1 MTSSLDFPLRL
12 DPFEYRMLVMVV
24 IVVAVGAFIA
34 AFVSLCRARL
44 IEDTPTS
51 RIRSAAQAYV
61 ELEGEA
67 VMMEGVPIVAP
78 LTLLP
83 CAWFRYR
90 VEERV
95 ENNRGDARWR
105 TLRRGTSDGI
115 FVLRDD
121 TGDCVVDPDGATVT
135 PSACEVWYGD
145 TPTPPPVRR
154 NKTVWRHGGRYRYR
168 EERIHAGDYLYA
180 IGEFRS
186 TGGAEGPAHADAVRA
201 LLAEWK
207 RDRSAL
213 LARFDDNR
221 DGAIDVDEWGRARRA
236 AEQEVVTE
244 LALRSAEPEVALL
257 SRPRSDPRPF
267 LLSTLPPRD
276 LILRY
281 RLLAAGLLALFAF
294 AAAVAFWLVHGR
306 IV

>member
-1 MTSSLDFPLRL
+1 MTSSLDFTLRL

-24 IVVAVGAFIA
+24 IAVAVGAFIA
-34 AFVSLCRARL
+34 AFVSLRRARL

-51 RIRSAAQAYV
+51 RIRSAAQGYV

-67 VMMEGVPIVAP
+67 VMMEGVPIIAP

-135 PSACEVWYGD
+135 PSARDVWYGD
-145 TPTPPPVRR
+145 TPTPPPLHR
-154 NKTVWRHGGRYRYR
+154 NIFIWRHSGRYRYR

-180 IGEFRS
+180 IGEFRC
-186 TGGAEGPAHADAVRA
+186 TGGAEGPAHADALRA

-207 RDRSAL
+207 RNRSAL

-221 DGAIDVDEWGRARRA
+221 DGAIDVDEWERARRV
-236 AEQEVVTE
+236 AEQEV
-244 LALRSAEPEVALL
+244 
-257 SRPRSDPRPF
+257 
-267 LLSTLPPRD
+267 
-276 LILRY
+276 
-281 RLLAAGLLALFAF
+281 AAGLLALFAF

-306 IV
+306 IA

>member
-12 DPFEYRMLVMVV
+12 DPFECRMLVMVV

-34 AFVSLCRARL
+34 AFVSLRRARL

-67 VMMEGVPIVAP
+67 VMMEGVPIIAP

-115 FVLRDD
+115 FILRDD

-135 PSACEVWYGD
+135 PSARDVWYGD
-145 TPTPPPVRR
+145 TPTPPPMHR

-186 TGGAEGPAHADAVRA
+186 TGGAEGPAHADALRA

-207 RDRSAL
+207 RNRSAL

-221 DGAIDVDEWGRARRA
+221 DGAIDVDEWERARRV
-236 AEQEVVTE
+236 AEQEVATE

-267 LLSTLPPRD
+267 LLSTVTPRD

-306 IV
+306 IA

>member
-24 IVVAVGAFIA
+24 IAVAVGAFIA
-34 AFVSLCRARL
+34 AFVSLRRARL

-51 RIRSAAQAYV
+51 RIRSAAQGYV

-67 VMMEGVPIVAP
+67 VMMEGVPIIAP

-135 PSACEVWYGD
+135 PSARDVWYGD
-145 TPTPPPVRR
+145 TPTPPPMHR

-186 TGGAEGPAHADAVRA
+186 TGGAEGPAHADALRA

-207 RDRSAL
+207 RNRSAL

-221 DGAIDVDEWGRARRA
+221 DGAIDVDEWERARRVAGRGGAAGRARRA
-236 AEQEVVTE
+236 AGPGG
-244 LALRSAEPEVALL
+244 ARGA
-257 SRPRSDPRPF
+257 RPRGGPRPG
-267 LLSTLPPRD
+267 R
-276 LILRY
+276 R
-281 RLLAAGLLALFAF
+281 AAGAPRERSRRDR
-294 AAAVAFWLVHGR
+294 V
-306 IV
+306 